1 MLFSFFRSQS
11 GSQVDD
17 FLMAH
22 ADALVRG
29 VEEVQTLKD
38 RTDPA
43 FLHQVDDLLKLA
55 EMISLALPGVIPSEQ
70 FVNELRQQLIM
81 AGTLDDVTLWAWIR
95 GLPPRTQ
102 LAASIGG
109 ATLTAGV
116 VWFARRPVRN
126 AIEGW
131 WHRWTATA

>member
-11 GSQVDD
+11 DSQVDD
-17 FLMAH
+17 LLMTH
-22 ADALVRG
+22 ADALVRDA
-29 VEEVQTLKD
+29 EEAHALKD
-38 RTDPA
+38 QTDPA
-43 FLHQVDDLLKLA
+43 LLQQVDDLLQLA
-55 EMISLALPGVIPSEQ
+55 EMISQVLPGVIPSEQ
-70 FVNELRQQLIM
+70 FINELRQQLIT
-81 AGTLDDVTLWAWIR
+81 AGTLDDVTLWEWIR